1 VIDLAEGEP
10 VGTRLLILD
19 TSSDPPRWLI
29 VSVTL
34 DTDTRPAHMAGS
46 RYTDWAEVTAWC
58 RQQVGPKVALI
69 PAAAMVWRI
78 DER

>member
-1 VIDLAEGEP
+1 MAADSAKPE
-10 VGTRLLILD
+10 RLLILD
-19 TSSDPPRWLI
+19 TSSMPARWLV

-34 DTDTRPAHMAGS
+34 DTDTRPAHMTGS
-46 RYTDWAEVTAWC
+46 RYTDWPEVTAWC
-58 RQQVGPKVALI
+58 REQIGPTTSLI